1 MTITSPKKASKFFK
15 AKMEFTTGPL
25 ELERMIKHQESIH
38 IIDVRYPEDFIL
50 GHIPG
55 AINKCRSVDASFA
68 GLSRDKVNVV
78 YCYSAEC
85 HLAAA
90 AAREF
95 ADNGYSVMELD
106 GGFESW
112 KEHNLPVEV

>member
-1 MTITSPKKASKFFK
+1 MTITSAKKASKFFK
-15 AKMEFTTGPL
+15 AKMEFTTGPI
-25 ELERMIKHQESIH
+25 ELEGMIKRQETIH
-38 IIDVRYPEDFIL
+38 IIDVRRPEDFRL

-55 AINKCRSVDASFA
+55 AINKCRDVDASFA
-68 GLSRDKVNVV
+68 GVSRDKVNVV

-90 AAREF
+90 AAKEF
-95 ADNGYSVMELD
+95 AENGYSVMELD
-106 GGFESW
+106 GGFEAW